1 MNRVNQLFQ
10 NLFLKIFKK
19 NIVSVHQKSYFVHLI
34 SKLKMLSARIY
45 KIFAFGWTLLTLYLS
60 LISAR
65 TATKFN
71 IWDFAGVD
79 KLAHLVFYAVFSFLW
94 SMSFRENKEHKKFVL
109 FFSVSFGI
117 LMEICQFYLFNGR
130 SFELYDILANIIGS
144 FAGVILFKK
153 FIN

>member
-1 MNRVNQLFQ
+1 MYSILA
-10 NLFLKIFKK
+10 I
-19 NIVSVHQKSYFVHLI
+19 
-34 SKLKMLSARIY
+34 
-45 KIFAFGWTLLTLYLS
+45 GWTLLTLYLS

-65 TATKFN
+65 SASKFN
-71 IWDFAGVD
+71 LFDFVGID
-79 KLAHLVFYAVFSFLW
+79 KFAHLSFYTIFSFLW
-94 SMSFRENKEHKKFVL
+94 AMSLRETNINKNFVL

-144 FAGVILFKK
+144 FLGVILFKN